1 MYWHFYIRVSYSN
14 QRCELCKQSLTDL
27 NIYSV
32 LTSEYVMFVP
42 RGFRKSIEGLDEAII
57 YYLSSYREIIPSRH
71 TLSHTKLNTRDGT
84 DLSVNAVQKRME
96 DQIQELADK
105 DQIDRYYVVAI
116 GRRPGIY
123 VDW

>member
-14 QRCELCKQSLTDL
+14 QRCELCKQSL

-71 TLSHTKLNTRDGT
+71 TLSHTELNTRDET

-96 DQIQELADK
+96 DQIQGLADK